1 MGTYIGVKCVKAEPM
16 IKDGKDG
23 YKVVYPDGY
32 ESWSPKEA
40 FESAYFPITKEDRL
54 TPKDIENFMDMSEIS
69 SYQGDPK
76 TTVVRVLTPTG
87 FVDWDTASCV
97 NPENYN
103 EDIGREIALEHIK
116 DRIWMM
122 LGFVL
127 QWGTYGLNCLEDKI
141 EKER

>member
-127 QWGTYGLNCLEDKI
+127 QWGTYGLCDLKNNK
-141 EKER
+141 KER